1 MQIKSQKGKQKNVNY
16 AGYPDT
22 LKIVIAQIKNNE
34 GKSITVSVILDDQ
47 HK

>member
-1 MQIKSQKGKQKNVNY
+1 MISPNDNQRNVNY
-16 AGYPDT
+16 VEFSGII
-22 LKIVIAQIKNNE
+22 KIVIAQIKNNE